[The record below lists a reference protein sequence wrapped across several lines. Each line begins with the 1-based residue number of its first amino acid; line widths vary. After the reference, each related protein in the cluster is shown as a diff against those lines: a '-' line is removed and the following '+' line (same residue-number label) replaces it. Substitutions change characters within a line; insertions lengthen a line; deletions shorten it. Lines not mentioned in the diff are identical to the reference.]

1 MRREALLEQLNLI
14 LGGITYLYAPKR
26 PGRFEL
32 PVLLGRP
39 PGEAPWAEEVLREL
53 VHPDD
58 LDRARSHPRR
68 VLRLADGAA
77 ARMLVRMQHA
87 DGDWRWIEVHEQ
99 VFDRT
104 RKGKPR
110 RVLGFAKD
118 ATDLRRQKQAL
129 QDVSKALLSA
139 EARERQRIA
148 RELHD
153 SMAQHLVAIDL
164 TLSRLERHA
173 PGQLDRAVMADLR
186 AAVAAA
192 HKEARTFSYL
202 LHPPDLERLGLE
214 ETLRRFLE
222 GFAARSGLEVRL
234 DVDDDLPPIGR
245 VGELSLFRVA
255 QEALMNVHKHAGAS
269 TVEIALRRAPEGL
282 VLEVG
287 DDGVGLTT
295 AEVELLMDEGA
306 SGVGVAAMRARMQQI
321 AGLLEILPAAKGL
334 RIRAVAPAERD
345 LPPLASQVAQ

>member
-1 MRREALLEQLNLI
+1 MRREALLEQLNVI
-14 LGGITYLYAPKR
+14 LGGITYVYAPGR
-26 PGRFEL
+26 PGRFDL
-32 PVLLGRP
+32 PILLGRP
-39 PGEAPWAEEVLREL
+39 PGEAPWAEAAVREL

-58 LDRARSHPRR
+58 LDQARTHLGRA
-68 VLRLADGAA
+68 LGLADGASA
-77 ARMLVRMQHA
+77 TTLVRMRRA
-87 DGDWRWIEVHEQ
+87 DGDWRWIEAREQ
-99 VFDRT
+99 VFNRT

-110 RVLGFAKD
+110 RILGFAKD
-118 ATDLRRQKQAL
+118 VTDLRRQKEAL
-129 QDVSKALLSA
+129 QAASKALLTA

-173 PGQLDRAVMADLR
+173 TGQLDPAVMADLR

-234 DVDDDLPPIGR
+234 DVDEELPTIGPL
-245 VGELSLFRVA
+245 GELSLFRVA
-255 QEALMNVHKHAGAS
+255 QEALMNVHKHAGAAA
-269 TVEIALRRAPEGL
+269 VEIALLRAPEGV

-287 DDGVGLTT
+287 DDGVGLSA
-295 AEVELLMDEGA
+295 AEVDLLMNEGA
-306 SGVGVAAMRARMQQI
+306 SGVGVAAMRARMRQI
-321 AGLLEILPAAKGL
+321 AGELQILPTAKGL
-334 RIRAVAPAERD
+334 RIRAVAPAASD
-345 LPPLASQVAQ
+345 LPPIASQIAQ